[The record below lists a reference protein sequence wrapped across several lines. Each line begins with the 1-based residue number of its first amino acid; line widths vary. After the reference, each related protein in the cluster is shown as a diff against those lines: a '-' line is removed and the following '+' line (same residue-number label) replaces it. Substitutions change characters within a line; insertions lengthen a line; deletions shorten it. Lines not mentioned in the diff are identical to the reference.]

1 MICKVSRGLDAT
13 AMLLRARAGVAEA
26 AAGFALALVFGLS
39 GARQP
44 PRVLQLRRAKEGAM
58 TSIRDIA
65 RVAKASVATVSRVIN
80 NSGYVSAETRARV
93 EAAIAALEYTPNAG
107 AQRLRRGASRMVGV
121 VLPALDVP
129 FFAILAHV
137 LERAFFRRGYQ
148 ALICC
153 TDESADQEARY
164 ISTLLSQQVDG
175 VVAASVLEDAGQYRR
190 IADAGIPIVAIDR
203 DLPDLAA
210 VSIKA
215 DHALGGRMMAEHLL
229 ALGHRRIG
237 VIGAPA
243 HSPPVLARVQGVLDR
258 LAEAGLQAQVELGRV
273 HDFDACRDLA
283 RVVLARQDRPT
294 ALIGTTDIAAIGAI
308 HAAIGLGLA
317 VPQDVSV
324 IGFDDLPAAR
334 YVLPALT
341 TVAQPLRQMAE
352 QAVAQLCALMA
363 GEAAPAPVDL
373 ALHMVQRDTTAPP
386 PPSA

>member
-1 MICKVSRGLDAT
+1 MADAAT
-13 AMLLRARAGVAEA
+13 
-26 AAGFALALVFGLS
+26 GFAPDGIFGLS
-39 GARQP
+39 GGAGPLTASKSKAAGER
-44 PRVLQLRRAKEGAM
+44 GAM

-65 RVAKASVATVSRVIN
+65 QAANASVATVSRVIN

-107 AQRLRRGASRMVGV
+107 AQRLRSGASRMVGV

-137 LERAFFRRGYQ
+137 LERELFRRGYQ

-175 VVAASVLEDAGQYRR
+175 VVAASVLADAGQYRR

-203 DLPDLAA
+203 DLPDLAV

-215 DHALGGRMMAEHLL
+215 DHALGGRMMADHLL
-229 ALGHRRIG
+229 GLGHRRFA

-243 HSPPVLARVQGVLDR
+243 HSPPVLARVQGVVDR
-258 LAEAGLQAQVELGRV
+258 LAEAGLQAQIELGRV

-283 RVVLARQDRPT
+283 RVVLTGAGRPT

-308 HAAIGLGLA
+308 HAAIGMGLA

-341 TVAQPLRQMAE
+341 TVAQPLRSMAE
-352 QAVAQLCALMA
+352 QAVAQLCAMMA
-363 GEAAPAPVDL
+363 GQALPAPADL
-373 ALHMVQRDTTAPP
+373 ALKLVQRDTTAPP
-386 PPSA
+386 PPEA

>member
-1 MICKVSRGLDAT
+1 MAMADAAT
-13 AMLLRARAGVAEA
+13 
-26 AAGFALALVFGLS
+26 GFAPDGIFGLS
-39 GARQP
+39 GGAGPLTASKIKAAGER
-44 PRVLQLRRAKEGAM
+44 GAM

-65 RVAKASVATVSRVIN
+65 QAAKASVATVSRVIN

-107 AQRLRRGASRMVGV
+107 AQRLRSGASRMVGV

-137 LERAFFRRGYQ
+137 LERELFRRGYQ

-175 VVAASVLEDAGQYRR
+175 VVAASVLADAGQYRR

-203 DLPDLAA
+203 DLPDLAV

-215 DHALGGRMMAEHLL
+215 DHALGGRMMADHLL
-229 ALGHRRIG
+229 ALGHRRFA

-243 HSPPVLARVQGVLDR
+243 HSPPVLARVQGVVDR
-258 LAEAGLQAQVELGRV
+258 LAEAGLQAQIELGRV

-283 RVVLARQDRPT
+283 RVVLTGAVLMEAVLAGAGRPT

-308 HAAIGLGLA
+308 HAAIGMGLA

-341 TVAQPLRQMAE
+341 TVAQPLRSMAE
-352 QAVAQLCALMA
+352 QAVAQLCAMMA
-363 GEAAPAPVDL
+363 GQALPAPADL
-373 ALHMVQRDTTAPP
+373 ALKLVQRDTTAPP
-386 PPSA
+386 PPLT